1 MIRPA
6 LNSPCENCE
15 RNIGVKQPKGN
26 EDGEYLYCDAYDK
39 IPLEIATGKA
49 KCEKQIKED

>member
-1 MIRPA
+1 MIKPA

-26 EDGEYLYCDAYDK
+26 EDGEYLYCDAYKK
-39 IPLEIATGKA
+39 IPIEIASGKA
-49 KCEKQIKED
+49 KCKKQIKED